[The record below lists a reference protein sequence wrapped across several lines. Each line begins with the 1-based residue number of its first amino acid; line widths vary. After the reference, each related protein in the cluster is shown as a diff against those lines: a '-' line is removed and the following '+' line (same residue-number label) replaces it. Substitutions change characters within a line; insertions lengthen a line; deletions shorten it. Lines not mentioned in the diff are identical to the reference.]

1 MISIQGLQKKYKDFS
16 LDVSMQIPPGTV
28 TGLIGRNGAGK
39 STTIKAILGLIK
51 PDAGEVKVFSR
62 NPREFGAADKEKIGV
77 VLPNNGFSEE
87 LTPEDVACILRAMY
101 PKFDESDFR
110 EKCRSQGISM
120 KQQIKSLSTG
130 TKAKLRVAV
139 ALTHGAELLVLDE
152 PTAGLDVVARREVM
166 DWIRE
171 YLEKDAER
179 SVLISSHI
187 STDLEGFCDDVYLI
201 DNGAIVLHEETD
213 TILDRYGVLKVSEEE
228 FAKLDRAY
236 LTAVKKE
243 AFGYVCLTKE
253 KQYFRENFPGIAVE
267 NAGIDSVILIL
278 LGGQR

>member
-1 MISIQGLQKKYKDFS
+1 
-16 LDVSMQIPPGTV
+16 
-28 TGLIGRNGAGK
+28 
-39 STTIKAILGLIK
+39 
-51 PDAGEVKVFSR
+51 
-62 NPREFGAADKEKIGV
+62 
-77 VLPNNGFSEE
+77 
-87 LTPEDVACILRAMY
+87 
-101 PKFDESDFR
+101 
-110 EKCRSQGISM
+110 M